1 VGVYYMT
8 LADKLNGLERSKT
21 GLPCGISTL
30 KTKMSEEDF
39 SALEAVLSVKF
50 KPGGIGN
57 RKIQDLLT
65 QEGYDVAYA
74 SITLHRRRECRCFT
88 GRDKRLSIINSLNSA
103 GKSE

>member
-1 VGVYYMT
+1 MT

-103 GKSE
+103 E

>member
-1 VGVYYMT
+1 MT
-8 LADKLNGLERSKT
+8 LADKLNTLEGSKT

-39 SALEAVLSVKF
+39 SALEAVLSIKF
-50 KPGGIGN
+50 KTGGIGN

-65 QEGYDVAYA
+65 QEGYDVSYA

-88 GRDKRLSIINSLNSA
+88 GRDKRLSIINSVNSA
-103 GKSE
+103 GTSE

>member
-1 VGVYYMT
+1 MT

>member
-1 VGVYYMT
+1 MT

-30 KTKMSEEDF
+30 KTKMSQEDF

-57 RKIQDLLT
+57 RKIQDLLI

-74 SITLHRRRECRCFT
+74 SITLHRRKECRCFT
-88 GRDKRLSIINSLNSA
+88 GRDKRLSIINSLNNA

>member
-1 VGVYYMT
+1 
-8 LADKLNGLERSKT
+8 
-21 GLPCGISTL
+21 
-30 KTKMSEEDF
+30 MSEEDF